1 MVLTVLFFIS
11 LVSCVLYVLYVL
23 YVLCVFHPPPPP
35 TEHKHRRKLLNEVET
50 LKGSIRVLCR
60 IRPMSRTEVKNGHS
74 NAITFPPRKKGALVI
89 TKTDTRNNSKKEKF
103 YEFDTTFQPNATQ
116 EQVAAQVMPLVQS
129 AIDGFNV
136 CIFAY
141 GQTGSGKTYT
151 MTGAD
156 GGKLDKDNTSLY
168 GITPRSIVELFN
180 ISKSSGHH
188 NITFAF
194 SMVELYKGELL
205 DLFVD
210 KRKKNK
216 KKTTNKE
223 NNKSLQQQQTTNKK
237 RNNTDDTKLSVKRDP
252 ATGVVHI
259 ENVQKISV
267 ESPEALHDL
276 IKKGNDCRHTSKTN
290 MNDTSSRSH
299 LVMTIYCESKNNTSG
314 ITTSGKLNLVDLAG
328 SERQSK
334 TGASGDTFEESK
346 SINKSLSVRRI
357 TFVLRVVCCVL
368 LLLLCCCCGV
378 VVLLSSCFL
387 CCC

>member
-1 MVLTVLFFIS
+1 
-11 LVSCVLYVLYVL
+11 
-23 YVLCVFHPPPPP
+23 
-35 TEHKHRRKLLNEVET
+35 LNEVET

-368 LLLLCCCCGV
+368 LLCCCCGV
-378 VVLLSSCFL
+378 VVVWL
-387 CCC
+387 CCCLLVFFVVVDLFNMVFGFCKQIIF